1 MLKIVTKKR
10 LKQISNFLVI
20 LFFVNAAY
28 ASEEKG
34 CSKNYSSLVLRENG
48 DILFN
53 TRAEKIVYPASLTKL
68 MTLYLTFEALQKH
81 KISPN
86 QLLSISA
93 YGEEISNVNKYNTLH
108 LKQGNKITIKEAIQ
122 AVIVKSYNEA
132 AVTLAEGVA
141 GNEWKFVRKMNEKAE
156 ELGMIS
162 SSFANSTG
170 LHGEGQYTTAYDM
183 ARLSLALKEDFP
195 EYYHLFSLKQ
205 FTYNNILYKTH
216 NHVLAEYK
224 GAEGMKTGFTNA
236 AGYNLISIAR
246 KGNER
251 VISVLL
257 SCESYKKRDDFTK
270 RLFDKAFHRIAD
282 DDGSKI
288 RMKLKKKF
296 SYK

>member
-28 ASEEKG
+28 AAEEEG

-48 DILFN
+48 DILFD
-53 TRAEKIVYPASLTKL
+53 TRAEKPTYPASLTKL

-81 KISPN
+81 KISPK
-86 QLLSISA
+86 QLLTISA
-93 YGEEISNVNKYNTLH
+93 YGEEISNINKYNTLH
-108 LKQGNKITIKEAIQ
+108 LKQGGKITIKEAIYS
-122 AVIVKSYNEA
+122 VIVKSYNEA
-132 AVTLAEGVA
+132 AVTLAEAVA

-236 AGYNLISIAR
+236 SGYNLISIAR

-251 VISVLL
+251 VISVLM

-270 RLFDKAFHRIAD
+270 RLFDKAFHKIAD
-282 DDGSKI
+282 GNDSKL

-296 SYK
+296 TYK